1 MGQEISFSQFEQSD
15 FEGFYQKLK
24 QETKLLQKMIT
35 QKACSK
41 RAPVAG
47 FEIEAWIIDPDMRPA
62 PINDSFLSSLNNP
75 LAFEELAK
83 FNIELNS
90 TPTPLAGN
98 VFSRMHKQLQSTW
111 DSACQ
116 HAESL
121 QHHLLMIGTLPTLKQ
136 SDLSLVNMSD
146 LNRYRALNEQ
156 ILQSRGKPINLDII
170 GHEHLKLGHHDV
182 MLESATTSLQIHIQ
196 LPLEIA
202 HHFYNA
208 SIIASAP
215 MAALCANA
223 PFLFGKDLWDESR
236 IPLFEQAIE
245 TGGYNGAA
253 QGPIKRVS
261 FGTDFARKSI
271 MECFTE
277 NLEHFPVLLPANLG
291 SVTEAFEHLKLHN
304 GTIWRWNRPL
314 IGFDDD
320 ATPHIRIEHRVPAA
334 GPTTID
340 SMANAAFFYGVAK
353 NLCDEIME
361 KGLSLDFS
369 QAKDNFYQAARY
381 GLDSHIIWLD
391 GNKQRLQLL
400 MINELIPRATLG
412 LISLG
417 VTRRDTEDFLDII
430 LQRLGNMQNG
440 CHWQRQFI
448 LRQCEYT
455 DKDQKSSKTQQQSNP
470 TQQDFSLMT
479 QNYLKNQQSG
489 KPVSEWSIA

>member
-1 MGQEISFSQFEQSD
+1 MGQEISLSQFDQSD
-15 FEGFYQKLK
+15 FENFYQKLK
-24 QETKLLQKMIT
+24 QETHLLTKMIE

-41 RAPVAG
+41 RSPVAG
-47 FEIEAWIIDPDMRPA
+47 FEIEAWIIDQNMHPA
-62 PINDSFLSSLNNP
+62 PINDSFLASLNNP

-111 DSACQ
+111 DCAFQ

-121 QHHLLMIGTLPTLKQ
+121 QNHLLMIGTLPTLKQ
-136 SDLSLVNMSD
+136 SDLSLANMSD

-156 ILQSRGKPINLDII
+156 ILQSRGKPINLDIN
-170 GHEHLKLGHHDV
+170 GHEHLKLDHHDV

-196 LPLEIA
+196 LPLEFA

-215 MAALCANA
+215 MVALCANS

-261 FGTDFARKSI
+261 FGTDYARKSI

-291 SVTEAFEHLKLHN
+291 SITEAFEHLKLHN

-314 IGFDDD
+314 VGFDEDG
-320 ATPHIRIEHRVPAA
+320 TPHIRIEHRVPAA

-340 SMANAAFFYGVAK
+340 SMANAAFYYGVAK

-361 KGLSLDFS
+361 KDLGIPFS

-391 GNKQRLQLL
+391 GNKQRLQAL
-400 MINELIPRATLG
+400 IKTELIPRAALG
-412 LISLG
+412 LKSLG

-430 LQRLGNMQNG
+430 LQRLDTMQNG
-440 CHWQRQFI
+440 CYWQRQFI
-448 LRQCEYT
+448 LRQRQYILR
-455 DKDQKSSKTQQQSNP
+455 QRQSIP
-470 TQQDFSLMT
+470 THQDFTLMT
-479 QNYLKNQQSG
+479 KSYLKNQQSG
-489 KPVSEWSIA
+489 KPVSEWSID